1 MEKTKIAF
9 AMYGSLIML
18 MVAQIGTCGDNS
30 TMNLITNSLI
40 ASFGATMNQVQLANI
55 VYSLVTGA
63 LMMFGG
69 MLGLVIGWKR
79 IYIIGSVILVI
90 GELSLSITP
99 SMVFLCWVSR
109 VLSGLGAALLVPS
122 ILGLC
127 VVLYEGKDRALAFGS
142 LGAAT
147 GLSAILIPPFA
158 GYVIGAAGWRWAFA
172 VLAAYFA
179 VQAVLAQIILP
190 NDKKSSFEVRLD
202 YRGAILAAAGLL
214 GLIYGITQIS
224 VWGMIRPI
232 YAPFVVF
239 GMSPALLVVL
249 VGGLFLVWLYFYEK
263 NVEKQFNSCLLPSS
277 YTSTRQVRDG
287 LLLTSYLYIC
297 FGTVG
302 FLVITWAQL
311 VAGYTPTASGVLII
325 AMAVPMIVFSMGIPK
340 LCYHISPHNI
350 CKSGI
355 LITAVGCWCLWLG
368 VSIDGI
374 NDWFIVG
381 LFFLG
386 AGQGFIASQS
396 SMMIAQAVNAR
407 DAAQSGGIQAST
419 RNVGQALGVAAI
431 GMVLLFSLSGAFKV
445 NVEQLPIEHTLKQ
458 EAQRVKMFQLQ
469 SDHDFENLLIKNSIP
484 SQYKPQIMSAYRE
497 ARLTAMR
504 YALVALL
511 VVVLLHLFG
520 LGGVPTKP
528 FSQVESV
535 KFSPTSSTSVP
546 IRPRS
551 TGSSTTGASTSS

>member
-1 MEKTKIAF
+1 
-9 AMYGSLIML
+9 MYGSLIML
-18 MVAQIGTCGDNS
+18 MLAQIGTCGDNS

-79 IYIIGSVILVI
+79 SYIIGSVILVI
-90 GELSLSITP
+90 GEISLSIAP

-142 LGAAT
+142 IGAAT
-147 GLSAILIPPFA
+147 GISAILIPPFA
-158 GYVIGAAGWRWAFA
+158 GYVISAAGWRWAFA
-172 VLAAYFA
+172 ALAAYFA

-190 NDKKSSFEVRLD
+190 TDNKSSSEVRLD

-263 NVEKQFNSCLLPSS
+263 NVEKQCNSCLLPSS
-277 YTSTRQVRDG
+277 FTSTRQVRDG

-325 AMAVPMIVFSMGIPK
+325 AMAVPMIVFSIGIPK

-350 CKSGI
+350 CRSGI
-355 LITAVGCWCLWLG
+355 LITALGCLCLWLG

-484 SQYKPQIMSAYRE
+484 SQYKTQIMSAYRE

-535 KFSPTSSTSVP
+535 
-546 IRPRS
+546 
-551 TGSSTTGASTSS
+551 